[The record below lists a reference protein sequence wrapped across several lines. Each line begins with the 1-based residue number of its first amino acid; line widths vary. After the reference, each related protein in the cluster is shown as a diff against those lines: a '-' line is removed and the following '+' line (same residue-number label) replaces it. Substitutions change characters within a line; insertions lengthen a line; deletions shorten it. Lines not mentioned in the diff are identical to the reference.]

1 MGVEI
6 ERKFLL
12 RSDAWRAGA
21 GEGVTMKQGY
31 FAGVPG
37 ESPTVRVRIA
47 GARAFLT
54 IKGEPNGLARSEFE
68 YEIPVAD
75 AEAMLREFCG
85 TRVVEKCRYT
95 FPAGDGLFW
104 EVDEYFGLN
113 EGLFTAEI
121 ELPTADAPCPH
132 PEWLGEEVSGNP
144 AYTNGAL
151 SRRPWRLRRRGDI
164 LQPGRPPSSAPCRTG
179 KRLPE

>member
-1 MGVEI
+1 MAVEI

-12 RSDAWRAGA
+12 CSDAWRAGA

-31 FAGVPG
+31 FAWVPG

-47 GARAFLT
+47 GKRAFLT
-54 IKGEPNGLARSEFE
+54 IKGESNGLARNEFE
-68 YEIPVAD
+68 YEIPTAD

-95 FPAGDGLFW
+95 FPAGNGLFW

-113 EGLFTAEI
+113 AGLFTAEI
-121 ELPTADAPCPH
+121 ELPDKATPCPR
-132 PEWLGEEVSGNP
+132 PAWLGREVSSDP
-144 AYTNGAL
+144 RYTNGAL
-151 SRRPWRLRRRGDI
+151 SREPWSLRKKFPRLREDRE
-164 LQPGRPPSSAPCRTG
+164 TG
-179 KRLPE
+179 ENL

>member
-12 RSDAWRAGA
+12 SSDAWRAGA

-95 FPAGDGLFW
+95 FPAGNGLFW

-144 AYTNGAL
+144 AYTNGSL
-151 SRRPWRLRRRGDI
+151 SREPWKLRR
-164 LQPGRPPSSAPCRTG
+164 PTTHPAG
-179 KRLPE
+179 K